1 MNLFKK
7 SDEPVFSKNL
17 EQIDSIQSSQKPS
30 SKKPLLI
37 AVVIIV
43 ICLLLV
49 AGSLTALFWLHHTN
63 TTSESSQTTVLSTTT
78 ESKASRSD
86 IPESAL
92 VNPQNGHS
100 YLVYP
105 DSLNWVDAKVF
116 CQSLGGHLATI
127 SDAQEQTFVEQLAQT
142 CSERTNFWLG
152 GYYDRNREIWKWVDG
167 TPFTYTNWD
176 SWDNG
181 GIELSQPDNLTG
193 NEWYIRFGKS
203 DQTYETWVEHAGR
216 WNDIAYDAGDTDDDV
231 PLDSFGFICEWDS
244 TNNN

>member
-1 MNLFKK
+1 MKPSNDL
-7 SDEPVFSKNL
+7 EMPAFSKNL
-17 EQIDSIQSSQKPS
+17 ERMDSIQPQNRPPKKKWWILILILCLVLILAGCILYFLLPSRSDTDSSE
-30 SKKPLLI
+30 
-37 AVVIIV
+37 
-43 ICLLLV
+43 V
-49 AGSLTALFWLHHTN
+49 AS
-63 TTSESSQTTVLSTTT
+63 TTSEQEDSDSGIPAG
-78 ESKASRSD
+78 AS
-86 IPESAL
+86 
-92 VNPQNGHS
+92 VNPQNGHP
-100 YLVYP
+100 YLVYT
-105 DSLNWVDAKVF
+105 DSLNWVDAKEF
-116 CQSLGGHLATI
+116 CKSLGGHLATI

-176 SWDNG
+176 SWNNG
-181 GIELSQPDNLTG
+181 ETEFSQPDNHTG

-203 DQTYETWVEHAGR
+203 DQTYETWVEHAGC